1 MKLALLLD
9 LSDALEWTTWFDA
22 LYPQVKLEELVKLT
36 FWLLF
41 WILHN
46 LNDCPIQIDRIA
58 KENFILLQF
67 LNTVFGVWF
76 ISKFKNVWEWTLK
89 PTSRTKWSA
98 HSHELTKNFRQKIAL
113 QNARKL
119 HALKKQ
125 CAVDSDQ
132 LSTDPM
138 LRWVSSLDWFSFKYP
153 IGEEVC
159 DSRTNQSSSIWKPIK
174 ETRQ

>member
-1 MKLALLLD
+1 MKLALLID
-9 LSDALEWTTWFDA
+9 LSDALEWTTWSDA

-41 WILHN
+41 WILNN

-76 ISKFKNVWEWTLK
+76 VSKFKNFCEWTLK
-89 PTSRTKWSA
+89 PTSRSKWSVRF
-98 HSHELTKNFRQKIAL
+98 HELTKNFRQKIAL

-138 LRWVSSLDWFSFKYP
+138 LRWVLNWCLISILIWESDWW
-153 IGEEVC
+153 
-159 DSRTNQSSSIWKPIK
+159 RANQSASS
-174 ETRQ
+174 